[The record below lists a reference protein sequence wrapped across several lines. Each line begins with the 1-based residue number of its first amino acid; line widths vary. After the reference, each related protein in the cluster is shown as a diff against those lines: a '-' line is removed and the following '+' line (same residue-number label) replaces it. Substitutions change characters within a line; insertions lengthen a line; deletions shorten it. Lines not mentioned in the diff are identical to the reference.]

1 MQPFLGQL
9 LLASWGFTA
18 TGFLACNGQLL
29 AINQWAA
36 LFSLIGTTYGGNGI
50 QTFAIPN
57 LQGRTPIGV
66 SVSSGISWGQIG
78 GTDSVTLNSSQVPPH
93 THTLN
98 ATAGANLTKPAG
110 AAIAAGGG
118 NIFTAAASLEA
129 LNPATIGNAGGS
141 QPHEN
146 RQPYLVMNWL
156 ISTGGIFPSRS

>member
-9 LLASWGFTA
+9 LLASWGFA
-18 TGFLACNGQLL
+18 AQGFLMCNGQTL
-29 AINQWAA
+29 AINQWTA
-36 LFSLIGTTYGGNGI
+36 LFSLIGTTYGGNGV

-57 LQGRTPIGV
+57 LQGRTPVGV
-66 SVSSGISWGQIG
+66 GNGIAYGEVS
-78 GTDSVTLNSSQVPPH
+78 GTDSVTLNSFQVPPH

-98 ATAGANLTKPAG
+98 ATAGANLEKPAG
-110 AAIAAGGG
+110 ALIAGGGG

-156 ISTGGIFPSRS
+156 IATSGIFPSRN